1 MQFEKITKPH
11 RTYQEVLKQI
21 NNLIVDGK
29 LRPGDRLMGEREMAV
44 ELGVS
49 RTTLREALR
58 TMEFLGWVEIK
69 PGDGTFIRDVHL
81 NEVISPLA
89 LALSVE
95 PTRIEELW
103 ETRITLEV
111 ECAGLAALR
120 ASEEDLQRISQA
132 LRDMKSS
139 LHDLDS
145 YAKADMRF
153 HFMVTQASQNSMM
166 NRLLQTF
173 VVHIFELIKK
183 AGPLRFS
190 HDIGGLSTIQEH
202 ISIYEAIA
210 SHEATQAR
218 TLMRKHLEAS
228 RSEVGGSD
236 PQTTGNNSDN

>member
-1 MQFEKITKPH
+1 MQFEKITKPQ

-21 NNLIVDGK
+21 NYLIIQEK
-29 LRPGDRLMGEREMAV
+29 LRPGDRLMGERDMAG

-58 TMEFLGWVEIK
+58 TMEFLGCVEIK
-69 PGDGTFIRDVHL
+69 PGGGTFIRDAQL
-81 NEVISPLA
+81 NEIISPLA

-95 PTRIEELW
+95 PTRLEELW

-120 ASEEDLQRISQA
+120 ASAEDLQQIFQA
-132 LRDMKSS
+132 LCDMHSK
-139 LHDLDS
+139 LDDLDA

-153 HFMVTQASQNSMM
+153 HFLVTQASKNSMM

-173 VVHIFELIKK
+173 VVHILELIKK

-190 HDIGGLSTIQEH
+190 HDIGGLCTIQEH
-202 ISIYEAIA
+202 ISIYDAIV
-210 SHEATQAR
+210 SHNSEQSKL
-218 TLMRKHLEAS
+218 LMRKHLEGS
-228 RSEVGGSD
+228 RGEG
-236 PQTTGNNSDN
+236 

>member
-21 NNLIVDGK
+21 NNLIIDGK
-29 LRPGDRLMGEREMAV
+29 LCPGDRLMGEREMAV

-69 PGDGTFIRDVHL
+69 PGDGTFIRDAQL

-89 LALSVE
+89 LALSAE
-95 PTRIEELW
+95 STRMEELW

-120 ASEEDLQRISQA
+120 ASEKDLEQISRAICEMESQ
-132 LRDMKSS
+132 LKN
-139 LHDLDS
+139 LDA
-145 YAKADMRF
+145 YAKADMQF
-153 HFMVTQASQNSMM
+153 HFLVTHASQNSMM
-166 NRLLQTF
+166 SRLLQTF
-173 VVHIFELIKK
+173 VVHIVELIKK

-190 HDIGGLSTIQEH
+190 HDIGGLRTIQEH
-202 ISIYEAIA
+202 ISIYDAIA
-210 SHEATQAR
+210 THDAEQAR
-218 TLMRKHLEAS
+218 TLMRRHLEDS
-228 RSEVGGSD
+228 RNEGTEGFR
-236 PQTTGNNSDN
+236 PANEGKLF

>member
-11 RTYQEVLKQI
+11 RTSQEVLKQI
-21 NNLIVDGK
+21 RTLIIEEK
-29 LRPGDRLMGEREMAV
+29 LRPGDRLLGEREMAV

-58 TMEFLGWVEIK
+58 TMELLGWLEIK
-69 PGDGTFIRDVHL
+69 PGGGTFIRDAQL

-95 PTRIEELW
+95 PARIEELW

-120 ASEEDLQRISQA
+120 ASEEDLQGIADA
-132 LRDMKSS
+132 LREMKYSVG
-139 LHDLDS
+139 DLEV
-145 YAKADMRF
+145 YAKADAQF
-153 HFMVTQASQNSMM
+153 HFLVAQASQNSMM

-173 VVHIFELIKK
+173 VVHILELIKK

-190 HDIGGLSTIQEH
+190 HDVGGLDTIQEH

-210 SHEATQAR
+210 SRNAEEARVQ
-218 TLMRKHLEAS
+218 MRKHLEGS
-228 RSEVGGSD
+228 RSEG
-236 PQTTGNNSDN
+236 

>member
-1 MQFEKITKPH
+1 MQFEKITKPQ
-11 RTYQEVLKQI
+11 RTSQEVLKQI
-21 NNLIVDGK
+21 NNLIIEEK
-29 LRPGDRLMGEREMAV
+29 LRPGDRLMGEREMAC

-69 PGDGTFIRDVHL
+69 PGGGTFIRDAQL

-95 PTRIEELW
+95 PTRIDELW

-120 ASEEDLQRISQA
+120 ASGEDLQRISHA
-132 LRDMKSS
+132 LRDMQSS
-139 LHDLDS
+139 LEDLDA
-145 YAKADMRF
+145 YAKVDMRF
-153 HFMVTQASQNSMM
+153 HYLITQASHNSMM

-173 VVHIFELIKK
+173 VVHILELIKK

-190 HDIGGLSTIQEH
+190 HDIGGLCTIQEH
-202 ISIYEAIA
+202 VSIYEAIVDHNA
-210 SHEATQAR
+210 EQAR
-218 TLMRKHLEAS
+218 ILMRKHLEGS
-228 RSEVGGSD
+228 RSEG
-236 PQTTGNNSDN
+236 

>member
-1 MQFEKITKPH
+1 MQFEKITKPQ

-21 NNLIVDGK
+21 KHLIIEEK
-29 LRPGDRLMGEREMAV
+29 LRPGDRLMGEREMAG

-69 PGDGTFIRDVHL
+69 PGDGTFIRDAQL

-132 LRDMKSS
+132 LREMNSN
-139 LHDLDS
+139 LDNLDA

-153 HFMVTQASQNSMM
+153 HFLVTQASHNSMM

-173 VVHIFELIKK
+173 VVHILELIKK
-183 AGPLRFS
+183 VGTLRFS
-190 HDIGGLSTIQEH
+190 HDIGGLCTIQEH
-202 ISIYEAIA
+202 ISIYDAIVNHN
-210 SHEATQAR
+210 SEQAR
-218 TLMRKHLEAS
+218 ILMKKHLEGS
-228 RSEVGGSD
+228 RGEGY
-236 PQTTGNNSDN
+236 

>member
-21 NNLIVDGK
+21 NTLIIEEK
-29 LRPGDRLMGEREMAV
+29 LRPGDRLMGEREMAGAF
-44 ELGVS
+44 GVS

-58 TMEFLGWVEIK
+58 TMELLGCVEIK
-69 PGDGTFIRDVHL
+69 PGGGTFIRDAQL

-89 LALSVE
+89 LALAVE

-111 ECAGLAALR
+111 ECSGLAALR
-120 ASEEDLQRISQA
+120 ASKEDLQSISHA
-132 LRDMKSS
+132 LRDMQSK
-139 LHDLDS
+139 LNDLDA

-153 HFMVTQASQNSMM
+153 HFLVSQASHNSMM

-173 VVHIFELIKK
+173 VVHILELIKK

-190 HDIGGLSTIQEH
+190 HDIGGLCTIQEH
-202 ISIYEAIA
+202 ISIYDAIV
-210 SHEATQAR
+210 SHDSEQAKI
-218 TLMRKHLEAS
+218 LMKKHLEGS
-228 RSEVGGSD
+228 RGE
-236 PQTTGNNSDN
+236 

>member
-1 MQFEKITKPH
+1 MQFEKITKPQ
-11 RTYQEVLKQI
+11 RTSQEVLKQI
-21 NNLIVDGK
+21 NNLIIEEK
-29 LRPGDRLMGEREMAV
+29 LRPGDRLMGEREMAG

-69 PGDGTFIRDVHL
+69 PGGGTFIRNAQL
-81 NEVISPLA
+81 NDVISPLA

-120 ASEEDLQRISQA
+120 ASEEDLQIISHA

-139 LHDLDS
+139 LEDLDA

-153 HFMVTQASQNSMM
+153 HFLITQASQNSMM
-166 NRLLQTF
+166 TRLLQTF
-173 VVHIFELIKK
+173 VVHILELIKK

-190 HDIGGLSTIQEH
+190 HDIGGLYTIQEH
-202 ISIYEAIA
+202 ISIYDAIV
-210 SHEATQAR
+210 SHNAELSKI
-218 TLMRKHLEAS
+218 LMRKHLEGS
-228 RSEVGGSD
+228 RSEG
-236 PQTTGNNSDN
+236 